1 MAHSSRTWRGARSPQ
16 GKKRVRQSER
26 RHAILG
32 PRRTAAKTY
41 IKTAVALSTSTDAEA
56 VQAAVIDAVSAL
68 DQAAKVGA
76 IHPNAAARRKSRLMR
91 KVNAAQAGEAVVVN
105 QKALRQTGKAAAAKA
120 AKARIA
126 AGKASKAKGEQTAA
140 GKARAALSKSTR
152 EAQAAAAGRPSV
164 AAEAPKATATKAAP
178 KATKATGTK
187 AAATKAAPKA
197 AARRQGR
204 RQAGREGREGRA
216 QGEHQEDREVVGRRS
231 RRTPQPQGPGSPSRA
246 LLHVRH
252 GRGTPGAPDQAP
264 SSASS
269 IGAGERPPGGRLVA
283 AGHHDRPH
291 VPPPLR
297 EPRGERVRPLHDPRV
312 VVVAAAQ
319 EQAQPVQWRGP
330 CQLQRVV
337 AGTVAVGRLD
347 PGAVGGDRRPRSRG

>member
-68 DQAAKVGA
+68 DKAAKVGA

-152 EAQAAAAGRPSV
+152 EAQAAAGGAPV
-164 AAEAPKATATKAAP
+164 ATETKAAAPKAAP
-178 KATKATGTK
+178 KTTKATKATGTK
-187 AAATKAAPKA
+187 AAATKAAPKPKAEKA
-197 AARRQGR
+197 APKPKAEK
-204 RQAGREGREGRA
+204 A
-216 QGEHQEDREVVGRRS
+216 
-231 RRTPQPQGPGSPSRA
+231 
-246 LLHVRH
+246 
-252 GRGTPGAPDQAP
+252 APK
-264 SSASS
+264 ASTKKT
-269 IGAGERPPGGRLVA
+269 AE
-283 AGHHDRPH
+283 
-291 VPPPLR
+291 
-297 EPRGERVRPLHDPRV
+297 
-312 VVVAAAQ
+312 
-319 EQAQPVQWRGP
+319 
-330 CQLQRVV
+330 
-337 AGTVAVGRLD
+337 
-347 PGAVGGDRRPRSRG
+347 